1 MGTSRLERLLD
12 SYRLATKRRPP
23 RGQILVHNRSTPR
36 TDPGTP
42 GFRAWWTKPATGF
55 VSCDC
60 GWRPDLG
67 RHYRVE
73 RPGPLAE
80 RRGRPGVHWTGR
92 YPSDRAARRTRS
104 RSADHVE

>member
-42 GFRAWWTKPATGF
+42 GFRAWWTKPAIGF
-55 VSCDC
+55 VLCDC

-67 RHYRVE
+67 RHYRVH
-73 RPGPLAE
+73 RPGSPV
-80 RRGRPGVHWTGR
+80 RRTSRNAPASAGPRNEETPARRPGFLG
-92 YPSDRAARRTRS
+92 
-104 RSADHVE
+104 